1 MWFERSF
8 FKGRSFFGNQ
18 SRNLLKFEAFHYF
31 YNRKFN
37 MTKEELLNKA
47 IKIANRAHKGQTDKF
62 GTPYIG
68 HIMRVMNYGKTYDE
82 KIVGVLHDVIEDCPE
97 ITYEYLLREGFSNEI
112 VFAIECLTKNPA
124 DQDYT
129 EFVKQTERSPL
140 AIAVKLNDLRDNMDL
155 TRFTK
160 PLTERDFKRLNKY
173 LNAYLYLKEKY

>member
-31 YNRKFN
+31 YNRKSN

-97 ITYEYLLREGFSNEI
+97 ITYEYLLQEGFTNEI